1 MGVIRVPKY
10 CRYRFE
16 ARPASHTA
24 SLQEGGWGTTLSATR
39 NICFCVESWWILN
52 SCLLFQEREYSSL
65 TLVARPNNCNH
76 RTQLFAW
83 CVIIL
88 CSVLNNNNNKKS
100 RTPISCL
107 HECNSRHLDNV
118 LPFTWN
124 PTLELKNSAFNV
136 GVFFIMCTFSN
147 MTQGV
152 APQTY

>member
-1 MGVIRVPKY
+1 MGVIRVLKC

-24 SLQEGGWGTTLSATR
+24 SLQEGDWGTALSATR

-65 TLVARPNNCNH
+65 TLVAQPDNCNH

-88 CSVLNNNNNKKS
+88 CSVPNNNNKKS
-100 RTPISCL
+100 SARSSCL
-107 HECNSRHLDNV
+107 HECNSRHLDN
-118 LPFTWN
+118 LYCHLHETQLWN
-124 PTLELKNSAFNV
+124 LKILLLIRF
-136 GVFFIMCTFSN
+136 FFIMCAFSN
-147 MTQGV
+147 MTQSA
-152 APQTY
+152 APDI